1 MAQPIV
7 GLIDGGDPGA
17 VAGAKRVVVAVAEAE
32 AEIAAGQPA
41 ADQPA
46 AGTLSAPQFDPL
58 SHYRLHPRV
67 ALRPEPFGAL
77 AYHYGS
83 RRLTFLRSP
92 LLAELVRGLEQHAS
106 AEAALCATVPE
117 TKRPSYRRALADL
130 AGSGFIC
137 EA

>member
-1 MAQPIV
+1 MAQPID
-7 GLIDGGDPGA
+7 GLPDAADHGA
-17 VAGAKRVVVAVAEAE
+17 PAGAQSGPEM
-32 AEIAAGQPA
+32 G
-41 ADQPA
+41 DQPD
-46 AGTLSAPQFDPL
+46 AGTPSAPRFDPA
-58 SHYRLHPRV
+58 SHYRLHPSV

-117 TKRPSYRRALADL
+117 TKRSSYRRALADL

-137 EA
+137 AA